1 MLIDEDIERLEGP
14 RWRTLASQSAETKMW
29 KRSYLM
35 ALYALDVVRKRAP
48 ASLNPDHIFL
58 RSAGQRVAWL
68 SAPRSIGATSRR
80 SEGPSLAA
88 DDVRHGIHR
97 RFSRRP

>member
-14 RWRTLASQSAETKMW
+14 RWPTLASQSAETKMW

-48 ASLNPDHIFL
+48 KPQPMIFFYDPP
-58 RSAGQRVAWL
+58 G
-68 SAPRSIGATSRR
+68 
-80 SEGPSLAA
+80 SEW
-88 DDVRHGIHR
+88 HG
-97 RFSRRP
+97 